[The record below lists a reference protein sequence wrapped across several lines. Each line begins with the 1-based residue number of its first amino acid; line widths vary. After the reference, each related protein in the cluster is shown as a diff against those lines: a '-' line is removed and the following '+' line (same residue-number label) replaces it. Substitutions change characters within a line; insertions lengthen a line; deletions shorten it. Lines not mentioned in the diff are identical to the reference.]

1 MTSRLE
7 KGASAPKVTLNT
19 IPEGEVTLGEG
30 ARGQVVFF
38 YPKDNTPGCTNEAKD
53 FSAAKAE
60 FDALGFDIIG
70 VSKDSLKKHEN
81 FIAKQELSVTLASDI
96 EGTACEAYGV
106 WVEKAMYGKK
116 YMGIERSTFLIS
128 AGGKVLEVWQ
138 KVKVKGHALEV
149 LAEAQKAR
157 RI

>member
-7 KGASAPKVTLNT
+7 KGETAPKVTLPT
-19 IPEGEVTLGEG
+19 IPEGKVTLGGG
-30 ARGQVVFF
+30 ARGQVIFF

-53 FSAAKAE
+53 FSSTKSD
-60 FDALGFDIIG
+60 FDALDFDIIG

-81 FIAKQELSVTLASDI
+81 FIAKQDLSVALASDT
-96 EGTACEAYGV
+96 EGEACEAYGV

-128 AGGKVLEVWQ
+128 ADGTILEVWR
-138 KVKVKGHALEV
+138 KVKVKGHVQDV
-149 LAEAQKAR
+149 LMRAQESA
-157 RI
+157 

>member
-7 KGASAPKVTLNT
+7 KGATAPKVDLPT
-19 IPEGEVTLGEG
+19 IPEGTVTLGDSE
-30 ARGQVVFF
+30 RGQVVFF

-53 FSAAKAE
+53 FSAAKADFE
-60 FDALGFDIIG
+60 ALGFEIIG

-81 FIAKQELSVTLASDI
+81 FITKQELTVTLASDI
-96 EGTACEAYGV
+96 DGEACEVYGV

-128 AGGKVLEVWQ
+128 ADGTLIDVWR
-138 KVKVKGHALEV
+138 KVKVKGHVQDV
-149 LAEAQKAR
+149 LARAR
-157 RI
+157 ECS